1 MQPLFVQEKFRRLY
15 HLSLLPALD
24 GFQWITELV
33 VGTRFH
39 FDKDDDLV
47 IQHDEIDLSPTASVV
62 AFDDLVA
69 FLLQVALRQSLPIP
83 AE

>member
-1 MQPLFVQEKFRRLY
+1 MKPFLVQEKFRRLN
-15 HLSLLPALD
+15 HLSLFPLLD
-24 GFQWITELV
+24 GFQRIAKLV
-33 VGTRFH
+33 VGASLH
-39 FDKDDDLV
+39 FDKDNDFT
-47 IQHDEIDLSPTASVV
+47 IKHDEIDLSPTASVV